1 MTEKLTEEG
10 KSLKAELG
18 ALFRKR
24 RLLKSLSRQIEEQ
37 QKSIG
42 CLSGGGSG
50 VQSNKISDTTAQYAI
65 RLQTLRERYSILL
78 DEIMSTEDDISNNV
92 YTLPPNEQAII
103 IDRYMNGLSWETIAI
118 NEHYCERTVIR
129 LHNSALN
136 KLAKEKNA
144 DKMQDFANK

>member
-10 KSLKAELG
+10 KALKAELG

-65 RLQTLRERYSILL
+65 RLQSLRERYSILL
-78 DEIMSTEDDISNNV
+78 DEIMATEDDIANNI

-118 NEHYCERTVIR
+118 NEHYCEQRVFQ
-129 LHNSALN
+129 LHNLALN
-136 KLAKEKNA
+136 KLAKYKLKEVGE
-144 DKMQDFANK
+144 